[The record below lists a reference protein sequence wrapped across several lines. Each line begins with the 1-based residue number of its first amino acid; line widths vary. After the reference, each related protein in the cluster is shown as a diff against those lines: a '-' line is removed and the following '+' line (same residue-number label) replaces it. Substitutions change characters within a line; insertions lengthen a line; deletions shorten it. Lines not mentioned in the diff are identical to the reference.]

1 MSDSI
6 TILGLDPGNNLG
18 VSIVHVDSTTLNI
31 VGIET
36 KTYVL
41 EKYIPNNSENIM
53 LDKWIVLENIIK
65 YLSETYQ
72 PYVVGMEAAFLN
84 LKFPKAII
92 NLGSY
97 TTIIEM
103 SLNKYN
109 RYVKLFKYA
118 PKYVKKSVGCGDA
131 DKLAM
136 LNFMTSIPEIKNVV
150 NLYGRTEHEVDAT
163 AIAYTALKEVRQY
176 PYILYSI

>member
-6 TILGLDPGNNLG
+6 NIVGLDPGNNLG
-18 VSIVHVDSTTLNI
+18 VSILSVDSTTLDI
-31 VGIET
+31 ISIST

-41 EKYIPNNSENIM
+41 EKYVSSTDNIM
-53 LDKWIVLENIIK
+53 LDKWIVLENIIR
-65 YLSETYQ
+65 YISETYQ

-84 LKFPKAII
+84 LKYPKAII

-97 TTIIEM
+97 TTVIEL
-103 SLNKYN
+103 SLNRYN
-109 RYVKLFKYA
+109 RYIKLFKYA
-118 PKYVKKSVGCGDA
+118 PKYVKKIVGCGDA

-136 LNFMTSIPEIKNVV
+136 LNFMTSIPEIKQVV
-150 NLYGRTEHEVDAT
+150 NLYGRTEHEIDAT
-163 AIAYTALKEVRQY
+163 AIAYTVLKEVRQY

>member
-6 TILGLDPGNNLG
+6 SILGLDPGNNLG
-18 VSIVHVDSTTLNI
+18 VSIVHVDSTTLDI

-41 EKYIPNNSENIM
+41 EKYVTTTDNIM
-53 LDKWIVLENIIK
+53 LNKWIVLENIIR

-103 SLNKYN
+103 TLN
-109 RYVKLFKYA
+109 RYVRYLKLFKYA

-136 LNFMTSIPEIKNVV
+136 LNFMTSIPEINKCI

-163 AIAYTALKEVRQY
+163 AIAYTALKEVRKY